1 MIYRFLFILDF
12 IIAIRQM
19 GLGHFGDSAAR
30 SVFRS
35 LDKNRNG
42 RLDMNEAV
50 GAIGILKGGGGGKSH
65 GHGGF
70 GF

>member
-1 MIYRFLFILDF
+1 MLLNVFSIVLDF
-12 IIAIRQM
+12 IIALRQM

-50 GAIGILKGGGGGKSH
+50 GAIGILKGGGKSH
-65 GHGGF
+65 GLGYWK
-70 GF
+70 

>member
-1 MIYRFLFILDF
+1 
-12 IIAIRQM
+12 M

-50 GAIGILKGGGGGKSH
+50 GAIGILKGGGGKSK
-65 GHGGF
+65 GHGF

>member
-1 MIYRFLFILDF
+1 
-12 IIAIRQM
+12 M

-30 SVFRS
+30 SAFRS

-42 RLDMNEAV
+42 RLDFNEAL
-50 GAIGILKGGGGGKSH
+50 GAVSMLKGGSH
-65 GHGGF
+65 GGQKSGGF